1 MKAVAVIPA
10 GGQGR
15 RMGADM
21 PKQYIMIAGKPLM
34 VHTLQKFEA
43 AGIDGIILA
52 VPSGDVGFVKDD
64 IVGKYRIKKV
74 VAVVPGGKERQ
85 DSVRAGLEALPEGA
99 DVVAVH
105 DAVRPFVSPGL
116 IRDVIREAAAF
127 SAAVLGV
134 PVKDTVKRVT
144 RDKVI
149 SGTLD
154 RNELWLTQTPQ
165 AFRTGVI
172 LEAYRRAYEE
182 GFYATDEAALVERTG
197 VKVRM
202 VPGSYENVKITTAD
216 DIRYA
221 EFLMAREVV
230 N

>member
-1 MKAVAVIPA
+1 
-10 GGQGR
+10 
-15 RMGADM
+15 MGADT
-21 PKQYIMIAGKPLM
+21 PKQYIVIAGKPLL

-52 VPSGDVGFVKDD
+52 VPSGDVSFVKND
-64 IVGKYRIKKV
+64 IIGKYGIEKV
-74 VAVVPGGKERQ
+74 MAVVPGGKERQ
-85 DSVRAGLEALPEGA
+85 DSVRAGLEVLPEGT

-105 DAVRPFVSPGL
+105 DAVRPFVSSGL
-116 IRDVIREAAAF
+116 IRSVIEQAAAF

-144 RDKVI
+144 RDNI
-149 SGTLD
+149 IFGTLE

-165 AFRTGVI
+165 AFRAGVI

-182 GFYATDEAALVERTG
+182 GFYATDEAALVERIG
-197 VKVRM
+197 VKIRM
-202 VPGSYENVKITTAD
+202 VPGAYENIKITTAD

-221 EFLMAREVV
+221 EFIMEREVMK
-230 N
+230 

>member
-10 GGQGR
+10 GGRGR
-15 RMGADM
+15 RMGADS
-21 PKQYIMIAGKPLM
+21 PKQYIVIAGKPLL

-52 VPSGDVGFVKDD
+52 VPSGDVGFVKDN
-64 IVGKYRIKKV
+64 IVGKYRIEKV

-85 DSVRAGLEALPEGA
+85 DSVRAGLEALPEGT
-99 DVVAVH
+99 DIVAVH

-116 IRDVIREAAAF
+116 IRTVIEHAAAF

-134 PVKDTVKRVT
+134 PVKDTVKKVT
-144 RDKVI
+144 RDNII

-154 RNELWLTQTPQ
+154 RDGLWLTQTPQ

-172 LEAYRRAYEE
+172 LNAYRRAYEE
-182 GFYATDEAALVERTG
+182 GFYSTDEAALVERTG

-202 VPGSYENVKITTAD
+202 VPGSYENIKITTTD

-221 EFLMAREVV
+221 EFMMEKEVKK
-230 N
+230 